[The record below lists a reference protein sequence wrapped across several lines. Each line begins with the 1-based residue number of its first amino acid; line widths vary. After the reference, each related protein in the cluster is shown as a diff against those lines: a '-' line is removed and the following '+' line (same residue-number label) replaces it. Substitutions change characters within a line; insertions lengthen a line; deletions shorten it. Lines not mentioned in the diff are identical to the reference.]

1 MLIADNVA
9 LIAIMGK
16 PLFVLSV
23 CLRTGRAL
31 SAAGVMFAAYKM
43 PIKKKV

>member
-1 MLIADNVA
+1 MLIADNTA

-23 CLRTGRAL
+23 CVQTVRAL
-31 SAAGVMFAAYKM
+31 SALG
-43 PIKKKV
+43 